1 MTNAA
6 VATSRLLAY
15 ARVSTDEQA
24 TTGVSLSAQ
33 QDRIE
38 SYVRLYG
45 GELVDVVVDAGV
57 SAKTLRRPGLER
69 LLQQLDEGDADG
81 VVVAKL
87 DRLTRSVR
95 DLGDLVEKYFAE
107 GRFVLLSVGEQI
119 DTRSA
124 GGRLVLNL
132 LASVSQWEREAIG
145 ERTRVA
151 LQHLQAQGAHIG
163 SAPFGRAWTATGELV
178 PVDDEIETVQLV
190 RQLRHEGLS
199 LREIADRL
207 TADGRK
213 TKRGGRW
220 YPSTIRNVLSRAA

>member
-6 VATSRLLAY
+6 AATSRLLAY

-33 QDRIE
+33 RERIE

-45 GELVDVVVDAGV
+45 GELIDVVVDAGV

-69 LLQQLDEGDADG
+69 LLQQLDEGEADG

-132 LASVSQWEREAIG
+132 LASVSQWERETIG
-145 ERTRVA
+145 ERTKVA

-163 SAPFGRAWTATGELV
+163 V
-178 PVDDEIETVQLV
+178 
-190 RQLRHEGLS
+190 
-199 LREIADRL
+199 
-207 TADGRK
+207 
-213 TKRGGRW
+213 
-220 YPSTIRNVLSRAA
+220 AAHAG

>member
-1 MTNAA
+1 MAISSP
-6 VATSRLLAY
+6 ATSRLLAY
-15 ARVSTDEQA
+15 TRVSTDEQA
-24 TTGVSLSAQ
+24 ATGVSLAAQ
-33 QDRIE
+33 RERIE
-38 SYVRLYG
+38 SYVGLYG
-45 GELVDVVVDAGV
+45 GELLDVIVDAGI
-57 SAKTLRRPGLER
+57 SAKTLRRPGLRQALER
-69 LLQQLDEGDADG
+69 HDGGEADG
-81 VVVAKL
+81 LVIAKL

-163 SAPFGRAWTATGELV
+163 SAPFGMAWTPTGGLV
-178 PVDDEIETVQLV
+178 PVEDEIETVQLV
-190 RQLRHEGLS
+190 RRLRGEGMS

-207 TADGRK
+207 TADGRR

-220 YPSTIRNVLSRAA
+220 YPSTIRNVLTRAA

>member
-1 MTNAA
+1 MSARPEVTVAA
-6 VATSRLLAY
+6 LA
-15 ARVSTDEQA
+15 
-24 TTGVSLSAQ
+24 
-33 QDRIE
+33 
-38 SYVRLYG
+38 
-45 GELVDVVVDAGV
+45 
-57 SAKTLRRPGLER
+57 ER
-69 LLQQLDEGDADG
+69 G
-81 VVVAKL
+81 
-87 DRLTRSVR
+87 
-95 DLGDLVEKYFAE
+95 
-107 GRFVLLSVGEQI
+107 GRFLMIEE
-119 DTRSA
+119 RA

-220 YPSTIRNVLSRAA
+220 YPSTIRNDIVGTSTIVGRVGGR